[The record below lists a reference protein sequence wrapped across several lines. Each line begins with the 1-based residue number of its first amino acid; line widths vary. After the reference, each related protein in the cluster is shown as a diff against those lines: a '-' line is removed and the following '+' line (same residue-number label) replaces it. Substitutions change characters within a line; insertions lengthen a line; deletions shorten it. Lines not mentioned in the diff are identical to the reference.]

1 MHLDFLIEDVSG
13 KIMLEILLPKVLPAG
28 VSYTIYS
35 YKGVGRI
42 PGKMHSAKAI
52 KGKQLLDNL
61 PRLLNGFG
69 RTYHNW
75 GESYKGHVVVI
86 FDLDDKS
93 LDEFLAQLHQLL
105 EWCQVAP
112 ETSFCMAIEEGEA
125 WFLGDANALFKAYP
139 HAKRQ
144 VLKTYKQDSICGTW
158 EKLADVVGYD
168 YRDKSYQEVGLK
180 KREWAEKITPYM
192 EAENNQSPSFQYLM
206 DELKR
211 IV

>member
-13 KIMLEILLPKVLPAG
+13 KTMLEILLPKVLPAG

-69 RTYHNW
+69 KTYHNW

-105 EWCQVAP
+105 EWCQMAP

-158 EKLADVVGYD
+158 EKLADVVGYET
-168 YRDKSYQEVGLK
+168 YCLK
-180 KREWAEKITPYM
+180 MAP
-192 EAENNQSPSFQYLM
+192 AFL
-206 DELKR
+206 D
-211 IV
+211 

>member
-13 KIMLEILLPKVLPAG
+13 KTMLEILLPKVLPAG

-93 LDEFLAQLHQLL
+93 LDEFLAQ
-105 EWCQVAP
+105 WC
-112 ETSFCMAIEEGEA
+112 
-125 WFLGDANALFKAYP
+125 
-139 HAKRQ
+139 
-144 VLKTYKQDSICGTW
+144 
-158 EKLADVVGYD
+158 
-168 YRDKSYQEVGLK
+168 
-180 KREWAEKITPYM
+180 
-192 EAENNQSPSFQYLM
+192 
-206 DELKR
+206 
-211 IV
+211 